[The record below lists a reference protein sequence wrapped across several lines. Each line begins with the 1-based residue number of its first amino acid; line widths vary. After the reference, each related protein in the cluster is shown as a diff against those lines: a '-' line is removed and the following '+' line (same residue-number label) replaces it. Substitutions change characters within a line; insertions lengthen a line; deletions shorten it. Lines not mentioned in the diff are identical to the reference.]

1 MKEGQLLAGK
11 YRLEY
16 LVGKGSFA
24 TVWAARNT
32 FIDRTVALKIL
43 SDRSAKNPTIMERFL
58 REAKLAARPI
68 HPVIVAVEDL
78 GQTAEGAPFLV
89 LELLQG
95 QTVAQAIKS
104 NGAFSWLTALEI
116 ARLFLEGLGAAHEL
130 DIIHR
135 DIKPANVFLVEPG
148 SSAGPPVRLL
158 DLGLARDLGE
168 EARLT
173 RTGQVMG
180 TANYLAPEALL
191 DKQPKGG
198 APAGDVFSCGMVLFA
213 MLTGRLPFDPSS
225 RKSNPALEVAAK
237 AEMYAAGKPLPGPAE
252 FSSELPKPIDTVV
265 RKALELDPANRYSNA
280 KEMLADL
287 VQASQNAVPV
297 TKTKEFD
304 DLSRTL
310 KWIPSRITSVPSPP
324 KVPKSGAAGPVS
336 SPTLEAYGPEEVSVV
351 ERAPAERTSRD
362 SVATPMSWS
371 SESLDPDLSWRPN
384 PWKWVGVSVG
394 IVLAILLIAGS
405 VVGAYALR
413 GRLNENEQPVAAV
426 APEGDLAASSQ
437 KTTAGKDLIRI
448 ALSGLPEGSEVTLD
462 GHPVNG
468 SSVSSVAGSQ
478 RILEVRAP
486 EHEPL
491 RLDLSFESNKTVD
504 LAESLRRIETPEIPE
519 AIPEPAVPTRNALTA
534 APPPAPAAPAVAP
547 PSAPGSAPAVSPPW
561 RRPPARRVVKRRPVR
576 RPPRAVAERPSPPV
590 KRRTPR
596 SAFSSGIMDPWSQ

>member
-43 SDRSAKNPTIMERFL
+43 NLRSAKNPTIMERFL
-58 REAKLAARPI
+58 REAKLAARPL

-78 GQTAEGAPFLV
+78 GQTADGAPFLV
-89 LELLQG
+89 LELLKG
-95 QTVAQAIKS
+95 QTVAQAIKA

-116 ARLFLEGLGAAHEL
+116 ARLFLEGLSAAHKN

-148 SSAGPPVRLL
+148 SSGGPPVRLL

-191 DKQPKGG
+191 DRQPKGG
-198 APAGDVFSCGMVLFA
+198 APAGDIFSCGMVLFA
-213 MLTGRLPFDPSS
+213 MLTGRLPFEPGKKPST
-225 RKSNPALEVAAK
+225 PTMEVAAK

-252 FSSELPKPIDTVV
+252 FDPEIPLPIDAVV
-265 RKALELDPANRYSNA
+265 RKALAIDPADRYADA

-287 VQASQNAVPV
+287 VGASQESVPV
-297 TKTKEFD
+297 TKASQFD

-310 KWIPSRITSVPSPP
+310 KWIPSRVTSVPSSP
-324 KVPKSGAAGPVS
+324 KAPKPSLAGPVS
-336 SPTLEAYGPEEVSVV
+336 SPTLEAYGPEDVSVV
-351 ERAPAERTSRD
+351 ERAPAKRESRD

-371 SESLDPDLSWRPN
+371 SESLAADLSWRPN
-384 PWKWVGVSVG
+384 PMRWVGVTAAVVLG
-394 IVLAILLIAGS
+394 IALVAGI
-405 VVGAYALR
+405 VVGAFTLR
-413 GRLNENEQPVAAV
+413 ARFAESDEPVVAV
-426 APEGDLAASSQ
+426 ADEGMDAAGEESLAASSE
-437 KTTAGKDLIRI
+437 KVTAGKDVIRI
-448 ALSGLPEGSEVTLD
+448 ALQGLPEDSEVTLD
-462 GHPVNG
+462 GHPVSG
-468 SSVSSVAGSQ
+468 DSVTSLPGSQ
-478 RILEVRAP
+478 RVLEVRAP

-491 RLDLSFESNKTVD
+491 RVNLAFIANKTVN
-504 LAESLRRIETPEIPE
+504 LAENLRRIDSAAAIEPEPEFDTPTINASSTTAVDETPDIAAP
-519 AIPEPAVPTRNALTA
+519 
-534 APPPAPAAPAVAP
+534 APPP
-547 PSAPGSAPAVSPPW
+547 
-561 RRPPARRVVKRRPVR
+561 RRPIKRRPVR
-576 RPPRAVAERPSPPV
+576 RPHRRVAERPSPPA

-596 SAFSSGIMDPWSQ
+596 SPFSGGITDPWSQ